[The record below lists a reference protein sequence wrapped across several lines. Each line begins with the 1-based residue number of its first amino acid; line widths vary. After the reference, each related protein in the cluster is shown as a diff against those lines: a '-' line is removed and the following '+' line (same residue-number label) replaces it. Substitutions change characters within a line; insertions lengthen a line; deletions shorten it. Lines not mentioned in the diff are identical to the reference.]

1 MHPSRN
7 LSLKAPIVTALIVAL
22 MFLTLL
28 LAACSA
34 SQGPEGPVGPAGPP
48 GPEGEPGPA
57 GEPASASQTY
67 VGTDQCGS
75 CHEDQYATFVLSGHP
90 YKLTRIENGQPP
102 VFPYDDVTG
111 GVQDPP
117 DGYTWDDVSY
127 VIGGYG
133 WKARFIDQDGFI
145 ITGDENA
152 ATQYNFANEE
162 VDSDAGWVPYH
173 AGEEKPYD
181 CGACHTTGYTPDGH
195 QGGLEGIIGSWAFP
209 GIQCEECHGPGSRHA
224 ADPYGVSMIVDRDN
238 QACGNC
244 HTRGDKALIEASG
257 GFVRH
262 HEQYD
267 ELYNSKQ
274 FAISCIA
281 CHDPHASVVYAVEDL
296 NPNQGIRQSCETCHW
311 RSEFQNNN
319 KHLGVYCTDCH
330 MPPMGKSAVGD
341 LDTFTGD
348 IKSHQFAINTD
359 PDAPQFN
366 EDGDL
371 AMPYIT
377 LNYAC
382 LQCHNGQKAT
392 EKDTETL
399 VDMATGYHTPPLPT
413 PTPEPT
419 AAPEEAAP
427 EATPTAES

>member
-1 MHPSRN
+1 MNASR
-7 LSLKAPIVTALIVAL
+7 ALTVAL
-22 MFLTLL
+22 AVFTLL

-34 SQGPEGPVGPAGPP
+34 TQGPEGPVGPAGPA
-48 GPEGEPGPA
+48 GPEGAPGPA
-57 GEPASASQTY
+57 GDPATASQSY
-67 VGTDQCGS
+67 IGSDQCGN

-90 YKLTRIENGQPP
+90 YKLTKIEDGQPP

-117 DGYTWDDVSY
+117 EGYTWDDVSY

-133 WKARFIDQDGFI
+133 WKARFIDQSGYI

-162 VDSDAGWVPYH
+162 VGVDAGWVPYY

-195 QGGLEGIIGSWAFP
+195 QDGLEGIIGSWAFP

-224 ADPYGVSMIVDRDN
+224 EDPYGVAMIIDRDS

-244 HTRGDKALIEASG
+244 HYREDKALIDASN
-257 GFVRH
+257 GFVQH

-274 FAISCIA
+274 FAVSCIA
-281 CHDPHASVVYAVEDL
+281 CHDPHASVVYADEES
-296 NPNQGIRQSCETCHW
+296 NPSQGIRQSCETCHW
-311 RSEFQNNN
+311 QNEFQNNPI
-319 KHLGVYCTDCH
+319 HLRFYCTDCH
-330 MPPMGKSAVGD
+330 MPPMGKSAVAD
-341 LDTFTGD
+341 PETYTGD
-348 IKSHQFAINTD
+348 IRSHQFAINTD
-359 PDAPQFN
+359 PDAPQFS
-366 EDGDL
+366 EDGGF

-377 LNYAC
+377 LSYAC
-382 LQCHNGQKAT
+382 LQCHNGQKAA
-392 EKDTETL
+392 EKESEVL
-399 VDMATGYHTPPLPT
+399 EDMASGYHTPPVPT
-413 PTPEPT
+413 PTPVPT
-419 AAPEEAAP
+419 ATPEEAEP
-427 EATPTAES
+427 EATPTAQS